1 MWVYAVS
8 KPMDQ
13 LLERLNM
20 KLKIC
25 REYNVI
31 GKVGAVAA
39 QIQKHTT
46 RRPCL
51 CKMENKSDQGFGKS
65 FVVWGLKLTFFCKC
79 NEPQHCQAYCYKLS
93 WFILSCIHRML
104 PW

>member
-1 MWVYAVS
+1 
-8 KPMDQ
+8 
-13 LLERLNM
+13 M

-51 CKMENKSDQGFGKS
+51 CKMENKSDQGFGKR
-65 FVVWGLKLTFFCKC
+65 FVVWGLKLTFFVSAM
-79 NEPQHCQAYCYKLS
+79 NRNTVRHIATNYLGLYYLAYIGCCHGKSRLV
-93 WFILSCIHRML
+93 
-104 PW
+104 